1 MNVIETTGL
10 GKRYGATWALREC
23 ALAVPAGHV
32 VALVGPNGAGK
43 STVATVLLRFRD
55 LSAGRASLCGH
66 DLASYDSD
74 QVRTVIG
81 GCAQD
86 PHIFDTTVAANL
98 RLARPDA
105 NDGELLAAAAR
116 AGLAPWIAALPL
128 GLQTPAGARGTAMSG
143 GERQRLALARA
154 LLADPAVMILD
165 EPTAGLDQA
174 GRAALM
180 ADLLTVTAGR
190 TTLLITHDMAGLD
203 QLDEI
208 VVLDHGR
215 VVERGSPDELQAAGG
230 QFRAMLDQAGATVD

>member
-1 MNVIETTGL
+1 
-10 GKRYGATWALREC
+10 
-23 ALAVPAGHV
+23 
-32 VALVGPNGAGK
+32 
-43 STVATVLLRFRD
+43 
-55 LSAGRASLCGH
+55 
-66 DLASYDSD
+66 
-74 QVRTVIG
+74 
-81 GCAQD
+81 
-86 PHIFDTTVAANL
+86 
-98 RLARPDA
+98 
-105 NDGELLAAAAR
+105 
-116 AGLAPWIAALPL
+116 
-128 GLQTPAGARGTAMSG
+128 
-143 GERQRLALARA
+143 
-154 LLADPAVMILD
+154 MILD